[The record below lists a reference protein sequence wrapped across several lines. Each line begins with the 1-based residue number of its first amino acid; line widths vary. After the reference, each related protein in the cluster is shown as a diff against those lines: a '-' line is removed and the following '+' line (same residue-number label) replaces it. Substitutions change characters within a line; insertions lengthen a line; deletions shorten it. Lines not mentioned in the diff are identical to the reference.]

1 MQKIKLFIPF
11 LFFTAL
17 ITFNA
22 CKHDSPVPEGPT
34 VSFKEHVLP
43 IINGNCSAAECHPAT
58 GGEFPLASYND
69 VIKNGEI
76 KEGNGKDSELIK
88 VLKETDDS
96 ERMPPPPSAPL
107 TANQIQIIELWVTQ
121 GAKNN

>member
-1 MQKIKLFIPF
+1 
-11 LFFTAL
+11 
-17 ITFNA
+17 
-22 CKHDSPVPEGPT
+22 VPEGPT
-34 VSFKEHVLP
+34 VSFKEHVQP

-58 GGEFPLASYND
+58 GGEFPLVSYND